1 MNKAISLMFLV
12 SIIATAPRMFAEQT
26 GQAGDSQPNII
37 FILADDLG
45 WMDTSVNGSGY
56 YETEEGGIPP
66 PVDKLRDYG

>member
-1 MNKAISLMFLV
+1 
-12 SIIATAPRMFAEQT
+12 MFAEQT

-56 YETEEGGIPP
+56 YETEEGGTPP